1 MRSRSRGPSISSARP
16 ADQTAQ
22 VSTRPSR
29 RRRARVSRRL
39 APRGLV
45 RTPASFRRD
54 ISSCTSGAPSNSR
67 GNCAPAAVDDANG
80 SASSLRPK
88 PCRPA
93 PTPLQL
99 GTGVL
104 DPAPDGR
111 VVRFQTALAEPLVA
125 IAERERVPQVPAHSA
140 QNQLGLGLSPR
151 EDRRSN
157 GLLHHLFRLPAAA
170 GRSCH
175 TTDHRLM
182 QRLSGTARDF
192 FVVAAISTINVEVV
206 LGEFVRCFHRPP
218 GNSSPTRR
226 STVGGGGTRKPA
238 RDPIGY
244 GREAMRW
251 RMWSNWRQGSA
262 RSGGQSLKKYN
273 RFDITDHHRSDMGP
287 SKPRVAGSNPAGR
300 AISRQI
306 LQIVRRNDHRCGHSF
321 QFRPVTSGRRFAC

>member
-1 MRSRSRGPSISSARP
+1 M
-16 ADQTAQ
+16 TAQ
-22 VSTRPSR
+22 P
-29 RRRARVSRRL
+29 L
-39 APRGLV
+39 
-45 RTPASFRRD
+45 
-54 ISSCTSGAPSNSR
+54 
-67 GNCAPAAVDDANG
+67 
-80 SASSLRPK
+80 
-88 PCRPA
+88 
-93 PTPLQL
+93 LQL
-99 GTGVL
+99 VTVVL

-111 VVRFQTALAEPLVA
+111 GVRFQTALAAPLFA
-125 IAERERVPQVPAHSA
+125 IAERERVPQGPAHSA

-182 QRLSGTARDF
+182 QRLSGTAMDF
-192 FVVAAISTINVEVV
+192 LVVAAISTINVEVV

-251 RMWSNWRQGSA
+251 RMWSNWRQVAA

-273 RFDITDHHRSDMGP
+273 RFDITDHHRSDRGP

-300 AISRQI
+300 AIF
-306 LQIVRRNDHRCGHSF
+306 LENLPIVPIAWPPGAKVQAKKVTGHLP
-321 QFRPVTSGRRFAC
+321 RWAD